1 MIDKK
6 SIGLIVYASFIDVF
20 HNQKFTVSKIKDN
33 FDWENS
39 MIQQIKAWIQ
49 KQGLTVEEAFKC
61 FDMNFDGY
69 ISKDDLNKSLQQ
81 LLEIPKD
88 EILATKLDRL
98 FNLMDFFK

>member
-6 SIGLIVYASFIDVF
+6 SIGLIDYASFIDVF
-20 HNQKFTVSKIKDN
+20 HNEKFTVSKIKDN

-88 EILATKLDRL
+88 EILSTKLDRL